1 MDNFNARV
9 IRPTLKAA
17 GIPWHGWHAL
27 RRGLAS
33 NLVELGAD
41 PKIAQ
46 AILRHANVRTTLD
59 FYIKARP
66 EKTAAAIANLED
78 AFKKGQKAF
87 EKKSRAS

>member
-9 IRPTLKAA
+9 IRPALSAA
-17 GIPWHGWHAL
+17 GVAWYGWHAL

-33 NLVELGAD
+33 NLVELRVD

-46 AILRHANVRTTLD
+46 AILRHANVRTTTD

-66 EKTAAAIANLED
+66 EKTAAAMSQLE
-78 AFKKGQKAF
+78 ATFKKRQEAF
-87 EKKSRAS
+87 EQKLKAM